1 MGIRTLQLDCIY
13 CYTVDNLALFLSPYI
28 VILTCQQVFLYQDI
42 LDALGIAPVFWSDAV
57 FLKVS
62 SCQLVP

>member
-42 LDALGIAPVFWSDAV
+42 LDALGIAPVFLSDAV